1 MACFVTYK
9 GKRYSEAEFFSFL
22 AAGEYDKLVAEGKFE
37 PKKLTS
43 TSTASTQEEIKE
55 RNRINDELGGGVSQ
69 WLDRFNSDVV
79 IPERMKELIAENNNN
94 KTTLTNQTSLE
105 QAQELINQYENERKA
120 GNRKAKGRD
129 AVTRIIEEIKNGEL
143 TNALSVAAA
152 MIIFKNTAVEISR
165 ALKTG
170 NTAKAEY
177 FFKIQTDVI
186 IALKEKGTETGREL
200 QAFSLLDRY
209 ILSDPELAD
218 FYYRKKVEASN
229 EQAMSNETNQASAN
243 EVVNTVNKAKE
254 AAKKKVAGAII
265 KDVNAALER
274 EMRKGLTNISEA
286 KKNQVKS
293 FFNKLRVDESKSL
306 NNKTFSAII
315 PVNVIIDPKKYNK
328 FVDLVEKL
336 VLGGMNLGIA
346 ITKASTDLFKS
357 DPEGY
362 SLKDLGAMK
371 KILTETIKGTQ
382 NPKVKTKLQIER
394 EAANAELKAA
404 KDEYNAKQKEI
415 KDAKEKA
422 RLADEAVQK
431 VLDDVER
438 ENFKRIVAEQEE
450 LKKQRE
456 KLAADKI
463 KERQELE
470 AEIIRLEEKNQKAL
484 AAAEQKIADAV
495 EKENFKR
502 LVNEAKEYE
511 KAQKQLDKDI
521 QRLAK
526 EVIEAAKKSDT
537 NSIEAIIDMFY
548 SKDDQLQSD
557 LEEMVITALG
567 VSPQEAVKIAEKI
580 KDAMETQL
588 RATLIKQL
596 KSSIGKQ
603 AVALTDEEIEKA
615 KKKEEYLSPLM
626 DKYKGENKKNNTVVD
641 RLIQLSMMNVLSADD
656 VMNLAKEKY
665 GIANFTIEMA
675 QFVKEQ
681 AKKISE
687 ATLQDRKNKETA
699 KLMNE
704 MTRLTPLYYNEAMN
718 SLWYASILSGVGTQD
733 ANISYNLSQVLNNYY
748 NAVAVNL
755 TNKIASIKNVG
766 LKNASKNFMFDLM
779 YGALRAIYQDS
790 LSNNKLQ
797 AGVSSSAIINL
808 MFGLREGISS
818 YAESEKI
825 IESQSQGEVDYTR
838 LNKRLKSLNVLKYIG
853 RALSSVDL
861 AVQDIQKNPW
871 LAIMLREVY
880 EKQGLDTSA
889 IDAIIKAQLVST
901 ELEKQVAEQ
910 KAVEDILKY
919 DITIK
924 EKDGKFIVMYN
935 NSKRGTFETMQ
946 EAEDAREDI
955 AKKETVAI
963 KRWAYKYL
971 QEKINKDALESATHL
986 SQESIMSSPP
996 TGILSRPT
1004 YDWLIKIK
1012 SDMTKKS
1019 KELEQESKASNS
1031 KVMKYAKS
1039 WFSRGIFTVQKTIAF
1054 VKMFVNLINNFFI
1067 LDTPIGL
1074 IRAYS
1079 IQRIT
1084 KNPIGNT
1091 QNKIAEFYKTKTQI
1105 DALKARAIASTL
1117 TWAVP
1122 LLFTTLLKGK
1132 DDDEEEKKRIKAQ
1145 QAKELSDAFAEEND
1159 GKLDDSSPYL
1169 ITPKDGE
1176 VFGSLDFMKPEI
1188 KKSLEN
1194 SGLAKEHSV
1203 YEGVYPNGRFVS
1215 ILSNPRKFNF
1225 ATVLVNTIKM
1235 YQKYVMN
1242 DNQDKTPLLEK
1253 QQKLSELIIQSSI
1266 YSALST
1272 GSFSINKKAKS
1283 LFDTVRQKGASGA
1296 IDIAAAAVEQL
1307 LPELQVANPNILKQS
1322 IKYFDG
1328 AAREMI
1334 RPSENFT
1341 TYAATKIPILGSFVS
1356 VYGATE
1362 RFGMFGEKMYSVPAM
1377 AQGKVSQYYYNFMYG
1392 DKNKE
1397 YKEMYLFLASKGYNK
1412 IKALPE
1418 SMKVGELY
1426 ITPQERDKLGL
1437 QAGKEVFEKL
1447 NEKKE
1452 ALSGLSDKEFGK
1464 YVDKLF
1470 NLKFLNVFLKERG
1483 IYDDAKVKLENEKFD
1498 TDFENRLVKLEE
1510 KAEIDEYLEITPQEK
1525 ELIKKAGTSKA
1536 QRYSVLH
1543 PLLENSDDPIA
1554 DIARYLELGMISE
1567 EQATEFNTEFE

>member
-1 MACFVTYK
+1 MPCFVTYK
-9 GKRYSEAEFFSFL
+9 NKKYSEAQFFALLSSGL
-22 AAGEYDKLVAEGKFE
+22 YDKLIADGSFV

-55 RNRINDELGGGVSQ
+55 RNKKNDELGGGISQ

-94 KTTLTNQTSLE
+94 KATLTNQTSLE

-129 AVTRIIEEIKNGEL
+129 AVTRIIEEIKSGEL

-152 MIIFKNTAVEISR
+152 MIIFKNTAIEVSR
-165 ALKTG
+165 ALKAG

-254 AAKKKVAGAII
+254 AAKKKVAGAVI

-306 NNKTFSAII
+306 NNKTLSAII

-346 ITKASTDLFKS
+346 ITKASTDLFKK
-357 DPEGY
+357 DPNGY

-371 KILTETIKGTQ
+371 KILLETIKGTQ

-431 VLDDVER
+431 VLDSVER
-438 ENFKRIVAEQEE
+438 ENFKRIVAKQEE

-456 KLAADKI
+456 KLEANEI
-463 KERQELE
+463 KEKQALD
-470 AEIIRLEEKNQKAL
+470 AAILKLEEKNQKAL
-484 AAAEQKIADAV
+484 DAAEQKIADAV

-557 LEEMVITALG
+557 LEEMVVTALE

-603 AVALTDEEIEKA
+603 ATALTDEEIEKA

-626 DKYKGENKKNNTVVD
+626 DKYKGDTKKNNTVVD
-641 RLIQLSMMNVLSADD
+641 KLIQLSMMNVLSADD
-656 VMNLAKEKY
+656 VMNLVKEKY

-704 MTRLTPLYYNEAMN
+704 MTRPTPLYYNEAMN

-797 AGVSSSAIINL
+797 AGVSSSAVINL

-825 IESQSQGEVDYTR
+825 IESQSQGEVDYTK
-838 LNKRLKSLNVLKYIG
+838 LNKRLKIFNVAKYIG

-880 EKQGLDTSA
+880 EKQGLDTKA

-901 ELEKQVAEQ
+901 ELENQVAEQ
-910 KAVEDILKY
+910 KAVQDILKY

-935 NSKRGTFETMQ
+935 NSKRGTFNTMQ
-946 EAEDAREDI
+946 EAEDAREGV
-955 AKKETVAI
+955 AKNERIAI

-996 TGILSRPT
+996 SGILSRPT

-1019 KELEQESKASNS
+1019 KELEQESRAANS
-1031 KVMKYAKS
+1031 KTTKYAKS
-1039 WFSRGIFTVQKTIAF
+1039 WYSRGIFAAQKTIAF
-1054 VKMFVNLINNFFI
+1054 VKMFVNLINNFFV
-1067 LDTPIGL
+1067 LDTPLGL
-1074 IRAYS
+1074 WRAYS
-1079 IQRIT
+1079 IQKIT
-1084 KNPIGNT
+1084 KNPIGST

-1132 DDDEEEKKRIKAQ
+1132 DDDEEEKRIKAQ
-1145 QAKELSDAFAEEND
+1145 QAKELSAAFAEEN
-1159 GKLDDSSPYL
+1159 GEKLDDSSPYL

-1194 SGLAKEHSV
+1194 AGLAREHSV

-1283 LFDTVRQKGASGA
+1283 LFDTVKQKGASGA
-1296 IDIAAAAVEQL
+1296 IDIAAAAIEQL
-1307 LPELQVANPNILKQS
+1307 LPELQIANPNILKQT

-1377 AQGKVSQYYYNFMYG
+1377 AQGAVSQYYYNFMYG

-1412 IKALPE
+1412 VKALPE

-1447 NEKKE
+1447 SKEKS
-1452 ALSGLSDKEFGK
+1452 ALSSMSDKEVGR

-1470 NLKFLNVFLKERG
+1470 NLKFLNAFLKERG
-1483 IYDDAKVKLENEKFD
+1483 IYDDAKAKLENEKFD

-1510 KAEIDEYLEITPQEK
+1510 KAENEEYLEITPEEK
-1525 ELIKKAGTSKA
+1525 GLIKKAGTSKA

>member
-1 MACFVTYK
+1 MACFVNYK
-9 GKRYSEAEFFSFL
+9 GKRYSEPEFFALL

-200 QAFSLLDRY
+200 QAFSLLDKY

-229 EQAMSNETNQASAN
+229 TEAMNNETNKSSAN
-243 EVVNTVNKAKE
+243 EVVDTVNKAKE
-254 AAKKKVAGAII
+254 AAKKKTAAAVV
-265 KDVNAALER
+265 KDVNAALEK
-274 EMRKGLTNISEA
+274 EMRKGLVNPTEA

-293 FFNKLRVDESKSL
+293 FFNKLRVDETKTL

-315 PVNVIIDPKKYNK
+315 PINVIIDPKKYNK
-328 FVDLVEKL
+328 FIDGVEAL

-346 ITKASTDLFKS
+346 ITKMKAKLLGT
-357 DPEGY
+357 EGY
-362 SLKDLGAMK
+362 DEKQINAMQK
-371 KILTETIKGTQ
+371 LFVSSIKETQ
-382 NPKVKTKLQIER
+382 NPKAKTKLQLER
-394 EAANAELKAA
+394 EAANAEFKAV
-404 KDEYNAKQKEI
+404 KEQYNAKQKEI

-431 VLDDVER
+431 ILDDVER
-438 ENFKRIVAEQEE
+438 ENFKRIVSEQEE

-463 KERQELE
+463 KERQDLE
-470 AEIIRLEEKNQKAL
+470 AAIIKLEEKNQKAL

-502 LVNEAKEYE
+502 IVAEQNEANKKKKKLESDIDKLTKEI
-511 KAQKQLDKDI
+511 LST
-521 QRLAK
+521 
-526 EVIEAAKKSDT
+526 AKKSNT
-537 NSIEAIIDMFY
+537 NAVEAIIDMFY
-548 SKDDQLQSD
+548 SGDNQLQSN
-557 LEEMVITALG
+557 LEEMVVEALD
-567 VSPQEAVKIAEKI
+567 VTPQEAVKIAEKI
-580 KDAMETQL
+580 KNSMENEL
-588 RATLIKQL
+588 RSKLLKDLASTIKYAEE
-596 KSSIGKQ
+596 KENPPVAKTNKPYIDKFISAISTGNIAGK
-603 AVALTDEEIEKA
+603 T
-615 KKKEEYLSPLM
+615 
-626 DKYKGENKKNNTVVD
+626 TVVD
-641 RLIQLSMMNVLSADD
+641 KLIQLSMMGVLSADD
-656 VMNLAKEKY
+656 VMNLVKKKY
-665 GIANFTIEMA
+665 GMSEFTIEMA

-687 ATLQDRKNKETA
+687 ATLQDRKNKEMA
-699 KLMNE
+699 KLLNE
-704 MTRLTPLYYNEAMN
+704 MTRLTPLYYNDAMN
-718 SLWYASILSGVGTQD
+718 SLWYASVLSGVGTQD
-733 ANISYNLSQVLNNYY
+733 ANISYNIAQVFNNYG
-748 NAVAVNL
+748 NVAFVNL
-755 TNKIASIKNVG
+755 ANKIASIKNVG
-766 LKNASKNFMFDLM
+766 LKNASRNFLYDSM
-779 YGALRAIYQDS
+779 YSILRGLYQDS
-790 LSNNKLQ
+790 LSSTSKL
-797 AGVSSSAIINL
+797 GVGSSSLVNL
-808 MFGLREGISS
+808 IFGVREGVSS

-825 IESQSQGEVDYTR
+825 VSSQTQGEVDYS
-838 LNKRLKSLNVLKYIG
+838 RLKKGMKFLNNTKYIG
-853 RALSSVDL
+853 RMLSSVDL
-861 AVQDIQKNPW
+861 AIQDLQKNPW
-871 LAIMLREVY
+871 LAIMIREVY
-880 EKQGLDTSA
+880 EKQGLDTAA

-901 ELEKQVAEQ
+901 ELELEVANQ

-935 NSKRGTFETMQ
+935 NSKRGIFDTMQ
-946 EAEDAREDI
+946 EAEDAREGI
-955 AKKETVAI
+955 AKNEGIAI

-971 QEKINKDALESATHL
+971 QEKINRDVVESATHL
-986 SQESIMSSPP
+986 SQESIMSSAP
-996 TGILSRPT
+996 TGVASRWI
-1004 YDWLIKIK
+1004 YDNMINLK
-1012 SDMTKKS
+1012 STMTKKS
-1019 KELEQESKASNS
+1019 MELEQESRASNS
-1031 KVMKYAKS
+1031 YATKYAKS
-1039 WFSRGIFTVQKTIAF
+1039 FFSRSIYAAERTVAF
-1054 VKMFVNLINNFFI
+1054 VKMSVNLMNNFFV
-1067 LDTPIGL
+1067 LDTPLGIW
-1074 IRAYS
+1074 RAYS

-1091 QNKIAEFYKTKTQI
+1091 QNKIADFYKTQTQI
-1105 DALKARAIASTL
+1105 DALKSRAIMSTL
-1117 TWAVP
+1117 AWAVP

-1132 DDDEEEKKRIKAQ
+1132 DDDDDEKKRIKAEQ
-1145 QAKELSDAFAEEND
+1145 SKEIADAYAEENQD
-1159 GKLDDSSPYL
+1159 KIDESSPYL
-1169 ITPKDGE
+1169 ITPEDGE
-1176 VFGSLDFMKPEI
+1176 VFGALDFMTPEM

-1194 SGLAKEHSV
+1194 AGLAKEHSV
-1203 YEGVYPNGRFVS
+1203 YKGVYPNGRFVS
-1215 ILSNPRKFNF
+1215 IVSDPSKFNF
-1225 ATVLVNTIKM
+1225 AAVLVNTIKM
-1235 YQKYVMN
+1235 YQKYIIN
-1242 DNQDKTPLLEK
+1242 DTNNKTPLAER
-1253 QQKLSELIIQSSI
+1253 QKRLSELIMQSAV
-1266 YSALST
+1266 YSMMSF
-1272 GSFSINKKAKS
+1272 GSFSINKRAKS
-1283 LFDTVRQKGASGA
+1283 LVETAKQSEGKVIDVATAA
-1296 IDIAAAAVEQL
+1296 IETAIPEFQL
-1307 LPELQVANPNILKQS
+1307 ANPNILKQS
-1322 IKYFDG
+1322 IRYFDG

-1334 RPSENFT
+1334 RPSEDFT
-1341 TYAATKIPILGSFVS
+1341 TYAKTKIPILGSFVS

-1377 AQGKVSQYYYNFMYG
+1377 SQGAVSQYYFNFMYG

-1397 YKEMYLFLASKGYNK
+1397 YKEMYRFLASKGYNK
-1412 IKALPE
+1412 VK
-1418 SMKVGELY
+1418 SMPSSFYVGDLY

-1437 QAGKEVFEKL
+1437 QAAKEVFEKI
-1447 NEKKE
+1447 NKEKSS
-1452 ALSGLSDKEFGK
+1452 LSTLPDKEVGR

-1483 IYDDAKVKLENEKFD
+1483 VYDEAKVKLENEKFD
-1498 TDFENRLVKLEE
+1498 IDFQGRLIKQEQE
-1510 KAEIDEYLEITPQEK
+1510 AAKEEYLEVTPKEK

-1536 QRYSVLH
+1536 QRYSVVH
-1543 PLLENSDDPIA
+1543 PLLETSKDPLT
-1554 DIARYLELGMISE
+1554 DISRYFRLGIISK
-1567 EQATEFNTEFE
+1567 EQAIEFNTEFE